1 MKPDVVTVI
10 RGTASLRLML
20 AQANGGAVGAPAEI
34 DDLLAALT
42 GDLAATGVAERLEEP
57 PIEAEAPLQLR
68 DGEIDVID
76 SPDRRSLQAR
86 AAPPGDPP
94 RRRRE

>member
-57 PIEAEAPLQLR
+57 PIEAEAPLRL
-68 DGEIDVID
+68 
-76 SPDRRSLQAR
+76 
-86 AAPPGDPP
+86 
-94 RRRRE
+94 RRRRDRRDRFPRSPKPTSARRAAG